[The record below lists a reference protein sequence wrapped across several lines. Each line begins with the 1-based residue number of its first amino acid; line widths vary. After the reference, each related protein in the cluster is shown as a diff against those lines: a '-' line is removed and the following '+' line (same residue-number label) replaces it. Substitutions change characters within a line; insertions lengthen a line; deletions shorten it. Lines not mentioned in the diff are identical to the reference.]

1 MSFWAENRQPDLA
14 TLAAK
19 KPKKK
24 KKTTLVRYESNAVSL
39 SFLRVYICFLWWI
52 LGLQYRNVRWKHM
65 HLKRGIM

>member
-19 KPKKK
+19 KPK

-52 LGLQYRNVRWKHM
+52 LGLQYRNVRWKHR
-65 HLKRGIM
+65 HLMRDVI